1 MSHWK
6 LHSLQYL
13 NKSIR
18 FQALLNRESAD
29 AEAPQPADPEKTIAF
44 FCKKKSNQLDK
55 NETEMLN
62 AVWNFI
68 FGYKEGYP
76 KNDVSLTSLTFN

>member
-18 FQALLNRESAD
+18 FQALQNRESAD

-44 FCKKKSNQLDK
+44 FL
-55 NETEMLN
+55 
-62 AVWNFI
+62 
-68 FGYKEGYP
+68 
-76 KNDVSLTSLTFN
+76 

>member
-18 FQALLNRESAD
+18 FRALLNRESVD
-29 AEAPQPADPEKTIAF
+29 AEVPQPADPEKTIAF
-44 FCKKKSNQLDK
+44 FFCKKKSNQLDK
-55 NETEMLN
+55 IETEMLHT
-62 AVWNFI
+62 VWNFV
-68 FGYKEGYP
+68 FG
-76 KNDVSLTSLTFN
+76 

>member
-1 MSHWK
+1 MSHRK

-44 FCKKKSNQLDK
+44 FLLKKKVIN
-55 NETEMLN
+55 
-62 AVWNFI
+62 
-68 FGYKEGYP
+68 
-76 KNDVSLTSLTFN
+76 